1 MDSGWKSAVTGFAKL
16 AAISFT
22 VAGGLRGGKRDFVN
36 LLSSYISSST
46 GSHLFY
52 SIIIFYDTGYIFP
65 LMCTGAAFGRTLH
78 ALLPWIPLQH
88 CVLCMAAG
96 INVAITRTA
105 LASTLI
111 LSFLSGEACAIPAI
125 LMASLCSLFATAYL
139 PFIKTQ
145 ITRSDID
152 HSLFH
157 EEHIVKEGGIIEE
170 SESSED

>member
-1 MDSGWKSAVTGFAKL
+1 MSTYSVHVLFKF
-16 AAISFT
+16 F
-22 VAGGLRGGKRDFVN
+22 
-36 LLSSYISSST
+36 LSISSNDQCSWLI
-46 GSHLFY
+46 SVLK
-52 SIIIFYDTGYIFP
+52 GYIFP
-65 LMCTGAAFGRTLH
+65 LMCTGACFGRTLH
-78 ALLPWIPLQH
+78 ALCPWIPLQH

-111 LSFLSGEACAIPAI
+111 LSFLSGEACAIPAL

-152 HSLFH
+152 HSLYH
-157 EEHIVKEGGIIEE
+157 EEHIVNKDDDVILSDEDASSSSDDG
-170 SESSED
+170 SE